1 MAFVLCLRPDSTAR
15 GCTRGVTHKFK
26 RTTELLSAALY
37 DCSDGNRKAP
47 KCAGHL
53 AVLRAN
59 RRRRRVG
66 GTQGVGG
73 TRCECTPTQNSRT
86 HEVPDLW
93 YPMESRGR
101 LTHASVLRRYLAGL
115 HKWLSL
121 SPGRGPAVL
130 APLHHTRTQTRSYNL
145 LLVVVLLLPLRLLLR

>member
-1 MAFVLCLRPDSTAR
+1 MRSEYYCERRARYELEVSKYNYTLASALCEADGECGTNRSLNNCKGDGIFRMGPDVYRKRCEKRPGPFASVDLTLKSTAPAFAD
-15 GCTRGVTHKFK
+15 VD
-26 RTTELLSAALY
+26 L
-37 DCSDGNRKAP
+37 
-47 KCAGHL
+47 GHL

-73 TRCECTPTQNSRT
+73 TRCDCTPTQNSRT

-101 LTHASVLRRYLAGL
+101 LTHASVLRRYLAG
-115 HKWLSL
+115 
-121 SPGRGPAVL
+121 RGPAVL
-130 APLHHTRTQTRSYNL
+130 AP
-145 LLVVVLLLPLRLLLR
+145 